1 MKARSSVRKPQLKY
15 RRILLKLSGE
25 VLKNREKGDCIDA
38 ERLSF
43 MAERVKKIH
52 AMGVEVG
59 IVLGGGNIFRG
70 LSGARNGVNRV
81 VGDSMGMLAT
91 VINALAMMNALEAIG
106 VPTRVMTAIEMP
118 KLAEP
123 FIQRRA
129 LRHLEKGRVVIF
141 GGGTGNPF
149 FSTDSAAALK
159 ASEIGADALLK
170 ATKVEGIYTAD
181 PMKDPKARKYGSL
194 KYETALEKRLKV
206 MDSAAFALCMDNNI
220 PIVVFDFFDGT
231 ALARVVRGEEVGT
244 LVSCPFLISGFPQ
257 ERTQAHETT
266 SYADLGARRAW
277 CHGRGRYRLRQSP
290 LPSDRRSRR
299 LCEIARHQ
307 IDG

>member
-1 MKARSSVRKPQLKY
+1 MRVVKKQSRKLKY

-25 VLKNREKGDCIDA
+25 VLGSRETGECIDPA
-38 ERLSF
+38 RLAF
-43 MAERVKKIH
+43 MAERVKRVHDLGCEI
-52 AMGVEVG
+52 G

-70 LSGARNGVNRV
+70 LAGAGKGVNRV
-81 VGDSMGMLAT
+81 TGDSMGMLAT
-91 VINALAMMNALEAIG
+91 IINALAMMNALESAG

-141 GGGTGNPF
+141 GGGTGNPY

-170 ATKVEGIYTAD
+170 ATKVDGIYTAD
-181 PMKDPKARKYGSL
+181 PKKDPKATKYAAL

-206 MDSAAFALCMDNNI
+206 MDSAAFALCMDNSI
-220 PIVVFDFFDGT
+220 PIVVFDFFDPD
-231 ALARVVRGEEVGT
+231 ALEGVVAGRTVGT
-244 LVSCPFLISGFPQ
+244 IVS
-257 ERTQAHETT
+257 
-266 SYADLGARRAW
+266 
-277 CHGRGRYRLRQSP
+277 
-290 LPSDRRSRR
+290 
-299 LCEIARHQ
+299 
-307 IDG
+307 

>member
-1 MKARSSVRKPQLKY
+1 MKKPSRKLKY

-25 VLKNREKGDCIDA
+25 VLGSKETGDCIDPA
-38 ERLSF
+38 KLAF
-43 MAERVKKIH
+43 MAERVKKVH
-52 AMGVEVG
+52 AMGCEVG

-70 LSGARNGVNRV
+70 LSGEGRGVNRV
-81 VGDSMGMLAT
+81 TGDSMGMLAT
-91 VINALAMMNALEAIG
+91 IINALAMMDALEAAG

-141 GGGTGNPF
+141 GGGTGNPY

-170 ATKVEGIYTAD
+170 ATKVDGIYTAD
-181 PMKDPKARKYGSL
+181 PKKDPKAKKYATL

-220 PIVVFDFFDGT
+220 PIVVFDFFDPN
-231 ALARVVRGEEVGT
+231 ALEGVVAGKTVGT
-244 LVSCPFLISGFPQ
+244 IVS
-257 ERTQAHETT
+257 
-266 SYADLGARRAW
+266 
-277 CHGRGRYRLRQSP
+277 
-290 LPSDRRSRR
+290 
-299 LCEIARHQ
+299 
-307 IDG
+307 